1 MLKPMNLR
9 HYVPAA
15 LAFACASALA
25 NASLACPDMGAA
37 TAAPPARTIPAAPGT
52 PGAPTSDSAQ
62 STPPGRSP
70 MTMVCTSEREGI
82 PGSAARP
89 GDPSVASA
97 HCQYVPAPTLTN
109 GPTASTPP
117 GRSPMTMVCTSE
129 REGIPGSAARPGD
142 PSVASAH
149 CQYVPAPTPTGGS
162 AGQ

>member
-1 MLKPMNLR
+1 MLKPMSLR
-9 HYVPAA
+9 HYVLAV
-15 LAFACASALA
+15 LAFACAFAPA
-25 NASLACPDMGAA
+25 DASLASAVTSAPTAPAA
-37 TAAPPARTIPAAPGT
+37 PAAPGA
-52 PGAPTSDSAQ
+52 PSAPTGDSAQ

-97 HCQYVPAPTLTN
+97 HCQYVPAPTPTN
-109 GPTASTPP
+109 GPTASAPP
-117 GRSPMTMVCTSE
+117 GRFPMTMVCTSE

-149 CQYVPAPTPTGGS
+149 CQYVPAPTPTGDS

>member
-1 MLKPMNLR
+1 MLKPMSLR
-9 HYVPAA
+9 HYVPAV
-15 LAFACASALA
+15 LAFACAFVLA
-25 NASLACPDMGAA
+25 DASLASAVTSA
-37 TAAPPARTIPAAPGT
+37 PAAPAA

-89 GDPSVASA
+89 D
-97 HCQYVPAPTLTN
+97 
-109 GPTASTPP
+109 
-117 GRSPMTMVCTSE
+117 
-129 REGIPGSAARPGD
+129 D

>member
-1 MLKPMNLR
+1 MLKPMSLH
-9 HYVPAA
+9 HYVPAV
-15 LAFACASALA
+15 LAFACAFVLA
-25 NASLACPDMGAA
+25 DASLASAVTSA
-37 TAAPPARTIPAAPGT
+37 PAAPAA

-70 MTMVCTSEREGI
+70 I
-82 PGSAARP
+82 
-89 GDPSVASA
+89 
-97 HCQYVPAPTLTN
+97 
-109 GPTASTPP
+109 
-117 GRSPMTMVCTSE
+117 TMVCTSE

>member
-1 MLKPMNLR
+1 MLKPMSLPD
-9 HYVPAA
+9 YVPAV
-15 LAFACASALA
+15 LAFACAFVLA
-25 NASLACPDMGAA
+25 DASLASAVTSA
-37 TAAPPARTIPAAPGT
+37 PAAPAA

-70 MTMVCTSEREGI
+70 I
-82 PGSAARP
+82 
-89 GDPSVASA
+89 
-97 HCQYVPAPTLTN
+97 
-109 GPTASTPP
+109 
-117 GRSPMTMVCTSE
+117 TMVCTSE

>member
-1 MLKPMNLR
+1 MLKPMSLR
-9 HYVPAA
+9 HYVPAVLA
-15 LAFACASALA
+15 LACAFVLA
-25 NASLACPDMGAA
+25 NASLASAVTSA
-37 TAAPPARTIPAAPGT
+37 PAAPGT

-97 HCQYVPAPTLTN
+97 HCQYVPAPT
-109 GPTASTPP
+109 
-117 GRSPMTMVCTSE
+117 
-129 REGIPGSAARPGD
+129 
-142 PSVASAH
+142 
-149 CQYVPAPTPTGGS
+149 PTGGS

>member
-1 MLKPMNLR
+1 MLKPMSLR
-9 HYVPAA
+9 HYVPAV
-15 LAFACASALA
+15 LAFACAFVLA
-25 NASLACPDMGAA
+25 NASLASAVTSA
-37 TAAPPARTIPAAPGT
+37 PAAPAAPAA
-52 PGAPTSDSAQ
+52 PGAPTSDSTQ

-97 HCQYVPAPTLTN
+97 HCQYVPAPTPTN
-109 GPTASTPP
+109 GPTASAPP

>member
-1 MLKPMNLR
+1 MLKPMSLR
-9 HYVPAA
+9 YYVPAV
-15 LAFACASALA
+15 LAFACAFVPADASPASAVTSA
-25 NASLACPDMGAA
+25 PTAPAA
-37 TAAPPARTIPAAPGT
+37 PAAPG
-52 PGAPTSDSAQ
+52 APSASTGDSAQ

-97 HCQYVPAPTLTN
+97 HCQYVPAPTPTN
-109 GPTASTPP
+109 GPTSSAPP
-117 GRSPMTMVCTSE
+117 DHSPMTMVCTSE

>member
-1 MLKPMNLR
+1 MLKPMSLH
-9 HYVPAA
+9 HYVPAV
-15 LAFACASALA
+15 LAFACAFVLA
-25 NASLACPDMGAA
+25 DASLASAVTSA
-37 TAAPPARTIPAAPGT
+37 PAAPAA

-97 HCQYVPAPTLTN
+97 HCQYVPAPT
-109 GPTASTPP
+109 
-117 GRSPMTMVCTSE
+117 
-129 REGIPGSAARPGD
+129 
-142 PSVASAH
+142 
-149 CQYVPAPTPTGGS
+149 PTGGS

>member
-1 MLKPMNLR
+1 MLKPMSLP
-9 HYVPAA
+9 HYVPAV
-15 LAFACASALA
+15 LAFACAFVLA
-25 NASLACPDMGAA
+25 DASLASAVTSAPTAPAA
-37 TAAPPARTIPAAPGT
+37 PAAPGT

-70 MTMVCTSEREGI
+70 MTM
-82 PGSAARP
+82 A
-89 GDPSVASA
+89 
-97 HCQYVPAPTLTN
+97 
-109 GPTASTPP
+109 
-117 GRSPMTMVCTSE
+117 CTSE

>member
-1 MLKPMNLR
+1 MLKPMSLR
-9 HYVPAA
+9 HYVPAV
-15 LAFACASALA
+15 LAFAYAFVLA
-25 NASLACPDMGAA
+25 NASLASAVTSA
-37 TAAPPARTIPAAPGT
+37 PAAPAAPAA
-52 PGAPTSDSAQ
+52 PGAPTSDSTQ
-62 STPPGRSP
+62 SAPPGRSP
-70 MTMVCTSEREGI
+70 MTMECTSEREGI

-97 HCQYVPAPTLTN
+97 HCQYVPAPTPTN
-109 GPTASTPP
+109 GPTSSAPP

>member
-1 MLKPMNLR
+1 MLKPTSLR
-9 HYVPAA
+9 HYVPAVLA
-15 LAFACASALA
+15 LACAFVLA
-25 NASLACPDMGAA
+25 DASLASAVTSAP
-37 TAAPPARTIPAAPGT
+37 AAPATPAAPAAPGT
-52 PGAPTSDSAQ
+52 PGAPTRDSAQ

-97 HCQYVPAPTLTN
+97 HCQYVPAPTPTNALTSS
-109 GPTASTPP
+109 APP

-129 REGIPGSAARPGD
+129 REGIPGSAARPDD

>member
-1 MLKPMNLR
+1 MLKPMSLR
-9 HYVPAA
+9 HYVPAV
-15 LAFACASALA
+15 LAFACAFVLA
-25 NASLACPDMGAA
+25 TNASLASAVTSAP
-37 TAAPPARTIPAAPGT
+37 AAPAAPAAPGT
-52 PGAPTSDSAQ
+52 PGAPTSDSTQ

-89 GDPSVASA
+89 S
-97 HCQYVPAPTLTN
+97 
-109 GPTASTPP
+109 
-117 GRSPMTMVCTSE
+117 
-129 REGIPGSAARPGD
+129 D

>member
-1 MLKPMNLR
+1 MLKHMSLR
-9 HYVPAA
+9 HCIPAV
-15 LAFACASALA
+15 LAFACASVLA
-25 NASLACPDMGAA
+25 NAPLASAVTSAP
-37 TAAPPARTIPAAPGT
+37 TTPAAPADPGT

-62 STPPGRSP
+62 TTPAGRSP

-89 GDPSVASA
+89 
-97 HCQYVPAPTLTN
+97 N
-109 GPTASTPP
+109 
-117 GRSPMTMVCTSE
+117 
-129 REGIPGSAARPGD
+129 D

>member
-1 MLKPMNLR
+1 MSLR
-9 HYVPAA
+9 HYVPAVLA
-15 LAFACASALA
+15 LACAFVLA
-25 NASLACPDMGAA
+25 TNASLASAVTSAP
-37 TAAPPARTIPAAPGT
+37 AAPAAPAAPGT
-52 PGAPTSDSAQ
+52 PGAPTGDFAQ

-97 HCQYVPAPTLTN
+97 HCQYVPTPTPTN
-109 GPTASTPP
+109 GPTASVPP
-117 GRSPMTMVCTSE
+117 GHSPMTMVCTSE